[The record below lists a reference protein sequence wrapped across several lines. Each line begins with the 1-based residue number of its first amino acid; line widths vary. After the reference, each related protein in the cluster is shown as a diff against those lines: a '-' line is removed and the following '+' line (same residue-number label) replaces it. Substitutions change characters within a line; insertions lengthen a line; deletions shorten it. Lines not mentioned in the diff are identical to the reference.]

1 MVMNDLNKDFMEKVL
16 DDAVWKKMSKEL
28 SWNETLMEKY
38 KDKIN
43 WMEISENG
51 NILWTSSMLEKF
63 KGLLNWNILSDSSVE
78 CLFTQTN
85 LERFEKY
92 WNWSILSENRSVKFT
107 PKLIDRF
114 VDNWDWKKLIDIHRG
129 LENLYTEYFQYRK
142 EANDSIH
149 TLNKQILTLESQSVW
164 DKFQKQIGGVVIA
177 VLFIII
183 IVFCVKKWLK

>member
-16 DDAVWKKMSKEL
+16 NDAVWKKMSKEL

-63 KGLLNWNILSDSSVE
+63 KGLLDWNILSDSSVE

-92 WNWSILSENRSVKFT
+92 WNWSILSGNWAVKFT
-107 PKLIDRF
+107 TKLIDRF

-129 LENLYTEYFQYRK
+129 LEALYTEEF
-142 EANDSIH
+142 
-149 TLNKQILTLESQSVW
+149 LNKYNRYIPASELQSSVLWSEIIESKTEELTLDILSSM
-164 DKFQKQIGGVVIA
+164 
-177 VLFIII
+177 
-183 IVFCVKKWLK
+183 